1 MSLVTPDFGL
11 IVWMTLIFGIVFLVL
26 AKWGFPMITSSV
38 RERAEKINASIKAA
52 KEAEESLK
60 KLEARQAEMIA
71 EARKQQAQILKEAS
85 ASAGAIIAKAQS
97 DAREEAEKILAQA
110 RDRIATE
117 KESALADIRNEV
129 AMLSVSIA
137 EKVLRK
143 ELSEQSSNSAFLAS
157 IVDEATGKASDPSKM
172 N

>member
-1 MSLVTPDFGL
+1 
-11 IVWMTLIFGIVFLVL
+11 
-26 AKWGFPMITSSV
+26 
-38 RERAEKINASIKAA
+38 
-52 KEAEESLK
+52 
-60 KLEARQAEMIA
+60 MIA

-110 RDRIATE
+110 RDRIAAE

-157 IVDEATGKASDPSKM
+157 IVDEATGKASDPSTM

>member
-1 MSLVTPDFGL
+1 
-11 IVWMTLIFGIVFLVL
+11 MTLIFGIVFLVL

-60 KLEARQAEMIA
+60 KLEVRQTEMIA

-110 RDRIATE
+110 RDRIAAE

-157 IVDEATGKASDPSKM
+157 IVDEATGKASDPSKV

>member
-60 KLEARQAEMIA
+60 KLEARQTEMIA

-110 RDRIATE
+110 RDRIAAE

-129 AMLSVSIA
+129 A